1 VGFGIPAFG
10 VGPLRTAG
18 YTLLQIYG
26 ASAVVSVTLGFA
38 VDGRGPWTPV
48 PAALHPRPTSHL
60 RWRRPRPTPDHRNRH
75 FGWRL
80 L

>member
-1 VGFGIPAFG
+1 MGFGIPAFG

-48 PAALHPRPTSHL
+48 PAALHPRPTSTSGDVCL
-60 RWRRPRPTPDHRNRH
+60 VQPLTTEIVTLGDAC
-75 FGWRL
+75 
-80 L
+80 